1 MPRITPT
8 IGLIGA
14 SGIVLSACYTIF
26 LFNRP
31 SPGAY
36 STKSIISNPVASRDD
51 LIRLLSDLLHPLV
64 EAQSEGG
71 ARVSLGHTGTHFD
84 SVAAEMEGYA
94 RALWGLAPLMAS
106 DPDHPLLK
114 DLGKKWREGLE
125 AGTDPSREDEYWGDP
140 TDMDQRFVEMA
151 AIGISLA
158 IAPDT
163 FWNPLSPEAKK
174 RVNAWLLRCNG
185 RGFPTNNW
193 RFFRVL
199 VNLGLKSVDAE
210 YDQKSIDDELEFMES
225 FYGEHGF
232 PSDCPQNPSNGAYDY
247 YATSFAIPFYSLLY
261 AAITSRSPKLADP
274 ERAEKYRQRAK
285 ENIPNVLNL
294 FAPDGA
300 GIPFGRSMTY
310 RFAISSFFAAV
321 AYDGLE
327 LPQPYTWG
335 VIKGIILRNI
345 RWFTQK
351 PQVFNRDGSLTI
363 GWAYPS
369 LFMSEDYNSPQ
380 SPYWALKSFFI
391 LALPESHPFWSSEE
405 EQYPSEL
412 LEKPWT
418 AVKPWMQI
426 FIHSAGHTYL
436 LNGGTNVAFPLR
448 QTAEKYNKFAYSS
461 SFGFSV
467 PTGALMFAQHSPDS
481 VLALSDDG
489 GLKWKVP
496 YKVEHLGI
504 SDRGVLKARWFPW
517 PEVKIT
523 TWLVP
528 PSTTS
533 TPYHTRVHHISISSS
548 FNRDLRLADSGF
560 AIHSHFGPEGSER
573 RIPVLGKPA
582 EGVAGRSSIETSA
595 VAVSRKGVSGVI
607 NLLSVQG
614 GKGRVEDVD
623 GNTNLIS
630 PRTVLPTIFHEL
642 KAGEEEKWIAT
653 RVWALP
659 FSESEGLKTKGWL
672 EGWEDS
678 QKGYGSIEELK
689 KDLRIT

>member
-1 MPRITPT
+1 MPRVTPQ
-8 IGLIGA
+8 
-14 SGIVLSACYTIF
+14 VQ
-26 LFNRP
+26 
-31 SPGAY
+31 
-36 STKSIISNPVASRDD
+36 SIISNPVHTRDD
-51 LIRLLSDLLHPLV
+51 LIQLLSDLLVPLV
-64 EAQSEGG
+64 DAQSEGG
-71 ARVSLGHTGTHFD
+71 ARVTLGHTGTHFD

-106 DPDHPLLK
+106 DPDHPLLTE
-114 DLGKKWREGLE
+114 LGKKWREGLE
-125 AGTDPSREDEYWGDP
+125 AGTDKSKENEYWGDH
-140 TDMDQRFVEMA
+140 TDWDQRFVEMA
-151 AIGISLA
+151 AVGISLA
-158 IAPDT
+158 IAPGT
-163 FWNPLSPEAKK
+163 FWDPLSPGAKK
-174 RVNAWLLRCNG
+174 RVNEWLLKCNG
-185 RGFPTNNW
+185 RVFPTNNW

-210 YDQKSIDDELEFMES
+210 YDQKSIDDELQFMES

-232 PSDCPQNPSNGAYDY
+232 PSDFPQDPAIGAYDY

-274 ERAEKYRQRAK
+274 ERAEKYRKRARD
-285 ENIPNVLNL
+285 NLPNVINL

-310 RFAISSFFAAV
+310 RFAVSSFFAAV
-321 AYDGLE
+321 AYDELE
-327 LPQPYTWG
+327 LPAPFTWG
-335 VIKGIILRNI
+335 VIRGMILRNI

-351 PQVFNRDGSLTI
+351 PQVFNRDGSLSI

-391 LALPESHPFWSSEE
+391 LALPASHPFWSAKEGP
-405 EQYPSEL
+405 YPAEL

-418 AVKPWMQI
+418 AVKPWMQV
-426 FIHSAGHTYL
+426 FTHSAGHTYL
-436 LNGGTNVAFPLR
+436 LNGGTNVGFPLR
-448 QTAEKYNKFAYSS
+448 HTAEKYNKFAYSA

-467 PTGALMFAQHSPDS
+467 PTGAVNFQQHAPDS

-489 GLKWKVP
+489 GVKWKVP

-504 SDRGVLKARWFPW
+504 SDNGVLKCRWHPW
-517 PEVKIT
+517 PEVEIT

-533 TPYHTRVHHISISSS
+533 KPYHTRIHHISISSS
-548 FNRDLRLADSGF
+548 FNRDLKLADSGF

-573 RIPVLGKPA
+573 RIPVLGKVE
-582 EGVAGRSSIETSA
+582 EGVAGRISTERAA

-607 NLLSVQG
+607 NLLPSDG
-614 GKGRVEDVD
+614 GNGSMEDVD
-623 GNTNLIS
+623 GSTNLIS

-642 KAGEEEKWIAT
+642 KAGEKEKWIAT

-659 FSESEGLKTKGWL
+659 FVEAEGLKTKGWL
-672 EGWEDS
+672 KGWEED
-678 QKGYGSIEELK
+678 QKGYKDVEELK
-689 KDLRIT
+689 NALGIV